1 MLADGGLVKD
11 NWKKSQRLFVIVTH
25 VQTHALFLYNVK
37 AIPVNN
43 SSELNLENVVPI
55 DGNFKCEIAD
65 TPNSADSAIYLEIT
79 GSNKIKLMLAMT
91 PGFHTQTFV
100 SEILR
105 LTENEDKNRSHHNFT
120 WLEKYSKDNIVG
132 KMDSLGLE
140 EQSASAI
147 GAASSMVSSS
157 SMSSLGEQSNPNE
170 MNRKDIASGGVAPL
184 AARESVFRYQMTL
197 KEEQFT
203 ELQHFTVYCATWNV
217 NGQTPEENVS
227 PWLAS
232 DSEPPDLYA
241 IGFQEL
247 DLSKEAFL
255 FTDTPKEEEWL
266 QSVSKSLH
274 PKAKYKKIRLIRLV
288 GMMLIVFVK
297 EEHWDYIKEV
307 SAETVGTGIMG
318 VLGNKGAVA
327 VRFTFHNTSICFVNS
342 HLAAHVAEFE
352 RRNQDYHDICA
363 RMIFPAGNSVPSK
376 KITDH
381 DMIYWIGDL
390 NYRITEFDHNE
401 VKEIIK
407 EGKLTELLKAD
418 QMLQQRYQRKVFN
431 GYTEGPIT
439 FLPTYKFDPGTDD
452 WDTSEKSRAPAWTDR
467 ILWQGDHIE
476 QIAYRSH
483 WELKISDHK
492 PISAVFKSGMKVVDQ
507 VKYRKIYEDVM
518 KELDKMENE
527 FLPQVAV
534 DTTEITF
541 DPIKFMET
549 QSRSLTVANTGQV
562 PVQFEFI
569 NKLKDKTICKPW
581 LIVEPNS
588 GFIMPGDKC
597 DIVIK
602 VKVDK
607 KTAGPLTS
615 GQDQLYDILVLHLIG
630 GRDMFITVGGDY
642 QRSSFGAS
650 IEALVRMTVP
660 ICELSIRSILQLEG
674 TGSGSSSGFDDT
686 DGPKISSKDDPYP
699 VPKELWFLCDLITTL
714 GLHQEYLFMQPGN
727 QKEIRMLRDWLDT
740 GLPVTKPEVS
750 IHSAAETLMLF
761 IESLREPVI
770 PYSKYDDCVHCSGN
784 YLQCRQLVSQLPLHH
799 REVFNYLCEFLREV
813 LRFSAQNNSDVKILA
828 TLFASIILRDPPGKF
843 IGTGI
848 RARAEQKR
856 LEMEKAR
863 FVYNFLV
870 NETP

>member
-1 MLADGGLVKD
+1 MAK
-11 NWKKSQRLFVIVTH
+11 NF
-25 VQTHALFLYNVK
+25 
-37 AIPVNN
+37 
-43 SSELNLENVVPI
+43 
-55 DGNFKCEIAD
+55 GN
-65 TPNSADSAIYLEIT
+65 
-79 GSNKIKLMLAMT
+79 
-91 PGFHTQTFV
+91 
-100 SEILR
+100 
-105 LTENEDKNRSHHNFT
+105 
-120 WLEKYSKDNIVG
+120 
-132 KMDSLGLE
+132 
-140 EQSASAI
+140 
-147 GAASSMVSSS
+147 
-157 SMSSLGEQSNPNE
+157 
-170 MNRKDIASGGVAPL
+170 
-184 AARESVFRYQMTL
+184 
-197 KEEQFT
+197 
-203 ELQHFTVYCATWNV
+203 
-217 NGQTPEENVS
+217 
-227 PWLAS
+227 
-232 DSEPPDLYA
+232 
-241 IGFQEL
+241 
-247 DLSKEAFL
+247 
-255 FTDTPKEEEWL
+255 
-266 QSVSKSLH
+266 KSLSFF
-274 PKAKYKKIRLIRLV
+274 KKIVLI
-288 GMMLIVFVK
+288 
-297 EEHWDYIKEV
+297 
-307 SAETVGTGIMG
+307 
-318 VLGNKGAVA
+318 
-327 VRFTFHNTSICFVNS
+327 
-342 HLAAHVAEFE
+342 
-352 RRNQDYHDICA
+352 
-363 RMIFPAGNSVPSK
+363 
-376 KITDH
+376 
-381 DMIYWIGDL
+381 
-390 NYRITEFDHNE
+390 
-401 VKEIIK
+401 
-407 EGKLTELLKAD
+407 
-418 QMLQQRYQRKVFN
+418 
-431 GYTEGPIT
+431 
-439 FLPTYKFDPGTDD
+439 FL
-452 WDTSEKSRAPAWTDR
+452 
-467 ILWQGDHIE
+467 